1 MPIIQKRIHSMPE
14 YDFRCNACAQQFT
27 LRFKTYAMVDD
38 AAPLC
43 PACNSADLSRLIA
56 RVAIAKANRDY
67 SKLSSREMLSVLESG
82 EKESVDEMFKQVGGS
97 RDDKAAPG
105 SAPVDAD

>member
-1 MPIIQKRIHSMPE
+1 MPE

-27 LRFKTYAMVDD
+27 LRFKTYTMVDE

-43 PACNSADLSRLIA
+43 PACKSADLKRLIS

-67 SKLSSREMLSVLESG
+67 SAMSSQEMLSVLESG
-82 EKESVDEMFKQVGGS
+82 EKGSVDAMFKQVGGS
-97 RDDKAAPG
+97 QDDKAASS
-105 SAPVDAD
+105 SAPISPD